1 MEVAMRTF
9 RLTLLALTT
18 GAALTLSEATAWAE
32 SPKNGDGRGVVS
44 PTWTG
49 FYVGGAV
56 GYGFG
61 FPEVELPATEG
72 PVTTDFGLRG
82 VQGVVSLGYDVRL
95 GPRWVLGAFADYA
108 FGDIDGQAANIK
120 IIIDNQWAIG
130 GRLGYLSSPTT
141 LWYGTAGYTGADFE
155 VPNLTIARAMK
166 GLFVGAGIEQMLNR
180 EGNVSMKLEYRI
192 SGYDEFTAGVVSE
205 DFENEVHS
213 VRLGVNWR
221 FGPN

>member
-1 MEVAMRTF
+1 MTAF
-9 RLTLLALTT
+9 RLTVLALTT
-18 GAALTLSEATAWAE
+18 GAALSVAEAGAWAE
-32 SPKNGDGRGVVS
+32 GPRNKGERDVLSPA
-44 PTWTG
+44 WTG

-61 FPEVELPATEG
+61 FPEVELPTTEG

-108 FGDIDGQAANIK
+108 FGDVDGQAASIK

-155 VPNLTIARAMK
+155 LSNSTVTHAMK
-166 GLFVGAGIEQMLNR
+166 GLFAGAGIEQMLNQ
-180 EGNVSMKLEYRI
+180 EENVSMKLEYRI
-192 SGYDEFTAGVVSE
+192 SGYDEFTAGVASE
-205 DFENEVHS
+205 NFETEVHS

-221 FGPN
+221 FGRD